1 MSAGPHT
8 PSDDRPTDARNKSVA
23 ADLITAREEED
34 DESHKFKDDHNGEE
48 RQRDRANDEDLFR
61 RRRRSGSNSPSRGR
75 RSSSRSR
82 RSRSPRQTPR
92 RSRSPRTPQ
101 GTYPDSYGTT
111 KGRSSYN
118 DPYEND
124 RRERESDRDRVR
136 EPHRERNRREH
147 SRSRER
153 SARSFRSDR
162 SYSQRI
168 SARETAAFAA
178 SQKSQKECRVY
189 VGNLA
194 YEVKWAQLKD
204 FMRQA
209 GEVVFADVLM
219 QPNGMSK
226 GCGVV
231 EYRTPEDARRAIQ
244 TLNDT
249 DLLGRPVFIR
259 EDRESEAKFGT
270 GLPNRAPDRS
280 GGGGGGGNN
289 NVPSGGNNPGG
300 GGGNAGRQ
308 IFVGNLPYSV
318 GWQELKDLFRN
329 AGNIIRADI
338 LIGHDRRSK
347 GSGTVLFETPIDAAN
362 AISKYDGY
370 EWNGRRIE
378 VREGG
383 DVLESEKNIET
394 VGILLPDFIYPS
406 FSQDRFA
413 GGPPPPRFA
422 GRPRLYN
429 PSYGGGS
436 GGPYYGGGYG
446 SGYMSMSGGPGQY
459 ETYGGGYGEFGG
471 SGGMLDYSGGEFG
484 GNYGAPY
491 GAGSGYDG
499 TSGYY
504 GAQGSSSGGVSGT
517 QVYVKNLPYTTTN
530 LDLRELF
537 KHCGNV
543 VRTEILEINGRP
555 RGAGIVQFENYESAR
570 LAIEKF
576 NGYTYGG
583 RAIDVVFDRF
593 AQ

>member
-8 PSDDRPTDARNKSVA
+8 PSDDRPPDARNRSVA
-23 ADLITAREEED
+23 GDLITVHEEED
-34 DESHKFKDDHNGEE
+34 DESHKFKDDYNGEE
-48 RQRDRANDEDLFR
+48 RQRDRTNDEDLFR
-61 RRRRSGSNSPSRGR
+61 RRRRSGSHSPSRGR
-75 RSSSRSR
+75 RSPSRSR

-92 RSRSPRTPQ
+92 RSLSPRTPSQ

-124 RRERESDRDRVR
+124 RRERESDRDRAR

-168 SARETAAFAA
+168 IARESAAMAA

-270 GLPNRAPDRS
+270 GLPNRASDRS
-280 GGGGGGGNN
+280 GGGSNNVHNGGNN
-289 NVPSGGNNPGG
+289 AGGV
-300 GGGNAGRQ
+300 GGNAGRQ

-378 VREGG
+378 VRE
-383 DVLESEKNIET
+383 
-394 VGILLPDFIYPS
+394 
-406 FSQDRFA
+406 DRFA

-446 SGYMSMSGGPGQY
+446 SGYISMSGGPGQY

-491 GAGSGYDG
+491 GAGPGYDG

-583 RAIDVVFDRF
+583 RAIDVIFDRF